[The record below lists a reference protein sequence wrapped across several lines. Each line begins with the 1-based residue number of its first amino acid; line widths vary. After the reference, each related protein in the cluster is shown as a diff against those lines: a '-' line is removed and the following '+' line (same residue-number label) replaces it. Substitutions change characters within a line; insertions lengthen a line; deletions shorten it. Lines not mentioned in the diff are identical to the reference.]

1 MTRYQHKPTDAVHL
15 QMENPQ
21 VHQVL
26 IVQQSAAGQVTL
38 LHSRHYA
45 VTCVDDIQQVIPF
58 SYTWVPQV
66 LKNPD

>member
-1 MTRYQHKPTDAVHL
+1 
-15 QMENPQ
+15 MENPQ